1 MQCELFSELD
11 TDPDFSADGREFPL
25 IPARAGLAPW
35 LEDGK
40 SRAQPARRR
49 GQNQTHVS
57 SSGDSHTWTCQMSV
71 VQERGEDRDR
81 HLR

>member
-25 IPARAGLAPW
+25 VPARAGLAPW

-40 SRAQPARRR
+40 R
-49 GQNQTHVS
+49 
-57 SSGDSHTWTCQMSV
+57 
-71 VQERGEDRDR
+71 
-81 HLR
+81 